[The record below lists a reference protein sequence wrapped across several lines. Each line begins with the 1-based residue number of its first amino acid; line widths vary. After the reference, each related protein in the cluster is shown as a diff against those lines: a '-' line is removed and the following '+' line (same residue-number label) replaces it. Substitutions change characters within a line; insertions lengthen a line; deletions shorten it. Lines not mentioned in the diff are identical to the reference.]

1 MNVELLSY
9 MPSEGLH
16 HLAKDFNFDDEDL
29 RQHLSFTFAVEGI
42 SRACSHQ
49 LVRHRL
55 ASFSQKSQRYVEIK
69 KLEKHVIIPES
80 IKKSMSQP
88 FNTFIESA
96 SEIYSKLIDSGVPK
110 EDARFILPN
119 ATETSILITLDG
131 RALLHFFGLRC
142 CYRAQ
147 WEIKALADEMLKK
160 VRSVEPELY
169 RKAGPYCLQL
179 DYCPEGRFSC
189 GKMKEVFEQYRSL
202 EQV

>member
-16 HLAKDFNFDDEDL
+16 QLAKKYNIDDEDL
-29 RQHLSFTFAVEGI
+29 LQHLSFTFAVEGI

-69 KLEKHVIIPES
+69 KLEKHVIIPKS
-80 IKKSMSQP
+80 IKDSMSQS

-96 SEIYSKLIDSGVPK
+96 SGLYNKFIDSGIPK

-119 ATETSILITLDG
+119 ATETSILMTIDG
-131 RALLHFFGLRC
+131 RVLLHFFGLRC

-160 VRSVEPELY
+160 VRSVEPELFGEV
-169 RKAGPYCLQL
+169 GPYCLQL
-179 DYCPEGRFSC
+179 GYCPEGRFYC
-189 GKMKEVFEQYRSL
+189 GEMKEVIEQYRSP
-202 EQV
+202 E

>member
-9 MPSEGLH
+9 MPSERLH

-80 IKKSMSQP
+80 IKEGMLQS

-96 SEIYSKLIDSGVPK
+96 SEMYSKLIDSSVPK

-169 RKAGPYCLQL
+169 NKAGPYCLQL

-189 GKMKEVFEQYRSL
+189 GKMKEVFEQYRNL

>member
-9 MPSEGLH
+9 MPSGELH
-16 HLAKDFNFDDEDL
+16 QLAKDFNFNNEDL

-55 ASFSQKSQRYVEIK
+55 ASFSQKSQRYVAIK

-80 IKKSMSQP
+80 IKKGMSQP

-119 ATETSILITLDG
+119 ATETSILITIDG

-147 WEIKALADEMLKK
+147 WEIKAIADEMLKK
-160 VRSVEPELY
+160 IRSVEPELY
-169 RKAGPYCLQL
+169 RKAGPYCFQL

-189 GKMKEVFEQYRSL
+189 GKMKEVFEQYRNL